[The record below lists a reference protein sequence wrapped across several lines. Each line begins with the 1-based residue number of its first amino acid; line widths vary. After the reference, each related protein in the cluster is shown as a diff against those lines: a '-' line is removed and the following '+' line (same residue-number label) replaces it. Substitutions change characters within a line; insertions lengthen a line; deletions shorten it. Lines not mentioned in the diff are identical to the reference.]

1 MRRSA
6 RIYIF
11 PTLLHRATAR
21 MAKLVDAWDLK
32 SPACKGVPVRL
43 RVRAPIKPCEIR
55 YLKRSLRRSF
65 FVFGPCNAPWELHG
79 NLSRIFT
86 HPLQSLHSPPKPSR
100 FPRFPQH
107 LPKKIPDFP
116 EGNKKPGRGGQ
127 VLGECLGVAPGPR
140 SSIMLYANRV
150 NLWGRMASRGAVHR
164 L

>member
-1 MRRSA
+1 
-6 RIYIF
+6 
-11 PTLLHRATAR
+11 

-107 LPKKIPDFP
+107 LPKKFLTFLKAIKNPVAGARFW
-116 EGNKKPGRGGQ
+116 GSAWASCRGLGRASCSMRIRSISGDGWRHAGQ
-127 VLGECLGVAPGPR
+127 YIVFEKR
-140 SSIMLYANRV
+140 TTSS
-150 NLWGRMASRGAVHR
+150 R